1 MLKELNKVKGEP
13 STINVIN
20 KDIVTVETC
29 SSNSEATSD
38 EEINKLEK
46 AFGNIQRITSRKPNP
61 TTFTKNWYPRPTP
74 PDMQFE
80 ERGFQHQFSVSVD
93 KLYEWNI
100 DGLSEQEVLNKLSH
114 LTMVANSYMTNHQL
128 NHIEIIDLLATG
140 LSGKLKSWWEKHL
153 TEESRELIKNSV
165 KRDEEGNLLFD
176 ERIGMGIPDGV
187 NTLVFTII
195 RHFIGQPSNITS
207 RIHDQLSNLKC
218 PTMSDFRWYE
228 DVFTSRVMLR
238 VDSNKP
244 FWKEKFIDGLP
255 NLFAHKIRTVL
266 SNSNGIIDYDTLTY
280 GDIISTI
287 KQEGLKM
294 CIEQRIAK
302 QQYDNKRK
310 AKYEMGNFC
319 EQYGI
324 LSVAPSQR
332 KYIKH
337 KKEKYNKQGRIWK
350 KKKNF
355 QPNEYYNKNKKF
367 SKKSN
372 KNYKR
377 YDNKKFDKKKT
388 KCFKCGKYGHF
399 ANDCKVKQK
408 ITQLQINDKEKEELY
423 NLLELRNTD
432 SENEIS
438 PDEIESSSDEYS
450 SSSSSTPEIKFGC
463 TDNCCA
469 DKRINVISK
478 QEEQEELLLEA
489 ISKINDPELKASML
503 HKLRKMLNKKDEVKD
518 NKLPKPTISL
528 SETLER
534 FNKLK
539 PKKVSLEDSQLEI
552 KKIKQEIIQLKDVNK
567 QLEDK
572 NLKLENKNTKL
583 EDRVSILE
591 LDKIFKPL
599 NNHESSSKDEQ
610 PESSHRRLNKSDDE
624 IRYCNLLNK
633 ISPVR
638 WHTNVKLIIDDFEV
652 EVIVLVDT
660 GTNLNCIQE
669 GLIPTK
675 YFEKSFEQ
683 LNSANGSKMHIKYEI
698 NNAHI
703 CKDKVC
709 FKQSFVLVKNMSDK
723 VILGFPFIHLLLP
736 FTTDVDGITT
746 APFGQPV
753 KFEFLQQF
761 EENDIKMLQD
771 NLISQS
777 NCLIQNKEKQIKFLK
792 DEIHH
797 QRIEQQLNCEILQ
810 HKIDKFQ
817 NKLNQEVCSSLPNAF
832 WNRKTHFVKLPY
844 IKDFNERNIPTKAK
858 PIQMNQEIMEFC
870 KNEINDLLEKK
881 IIRHSKSP
889 WSCPAFYV

>member
-1 MLKELNKVKGEP
+1 VF
-13 STINVIN
+13 
-20 KDIVTVETC
+20 
-29 SSNSEATSD
+29 A
-38 EEINKLEK
+38 
-46 AFGNIQRITSRKPNP
+46 
-61 TTFTKNWYPRPTP
+61 
-74 PDMQFE
+74 
-80 ERGFQHQFSVSVD
+80 D

-100 DGLSEQEVLNKLSH
+100 DGLFEQEVLNKLSH

-140 LSGKLKSWWEKHL
+140 FFGKLKSWWEKHL
-153 TEESRELIKNSV
+153 TDESRELIKNSV
-165 KRDEEGNLLFD
+165 KRDEEGNPLFD
-176 ERIGMGIPDGV
+176 ARIGMGIPDGV

-195 RHFIGQPSNITS
+195 RHFIGQLSNITS

-238 VDSNKP
+238 DDSNKP

-324 LSVAPSQR
+324 LSIAPSQR

-337 KKEKYNKQGRIWK
+337 KKDKQGRIWK

-355 QPNEYYNKNKKF
+355 QPNEYYNKNKRF

-408 ITQLQINDKEKEELY
+408 KNQLQINDKEKEELY
-423 NLLELRNTD
+423 NLFELRNTD

-438 PDEIESSSDEYS
+438 LDEIESSSDEYS

-518 NKLPKPTISL
+518 NKLLKPTISL
-528 SETLER
+528 SETLKR

-539 PKKVSLEDSQLEI
+539 PKKVSLEDLQLEI
-552 KKIKQEIIQLKDVNK
+552 KQIKQEIIQLKDVNK

-572 NLKLENKNTKL
+572 NLKIENKNTKL

-591 LDKIFKPL
+591 LEKIFKPL
-599 NNHESSSKDEQ
+599 NNHESSSEDEQ
-610 PESSHRRLNKSDDE
+610 PESPYRRLNKSDDE
-624 IRYCNLLNK
+624 IR
-633 ISPVR
+633 
-638 WHTNVKLIIDDFEV
+638 
-652 EVIVLVDT
+652 
-660 GTNLNCIQE
+660 
-669 GLIPTK
+669 
-675 YFEKSFEQ
+675 
-683 LNSANGSKMHIKYEI
+683 
-698 NNAHI
+698 
-703 CKDKVC
+703 
-709 FKQSFVLVKNMSDK
+709 
-723 VILGFPFIHLLLP
+723 
-736 FTTDVDGITT
+736 
-746 APFGQPV
+746 
-753 KFEFLQQF
+753 
-761 EENDIKMLQD
+761 
-771 NLISQS
+771 
-777 NCLIQNKEKQIKFLK
+777 
-792 DEIHH
+792 
-797 QRIEQQLNCEILQ
+797 
-810 HKIDKFQ
+810 
-817 NKLNQEVCSSLPNAF
+817 
-832 WNRKTHFVKLPY
+832 
-844 IKDFNERNIPTKAK
+844 
-858 PIQMNQEIMEFC
+858 
-870 KNEINDLLEKK
+870 
-881 IIRHSKSP
+881 
-889 WSCPAFYV
+889 